1 MKAAVITSFEHP
13 PRYEDFADPV
23 PKGRDELLV
32 DVLAVG
38 LHHLTRARA
47 EGSHYTSTSV
57 LPLIPGVDGV
67 GRGADGKLRY
77 FVVDGTQTGSMAE
90 KVVIEVDHSIVLPRD
105 IDAMTVA
112 AAMNPAMGAWL
123 ALRCRVP
130 FKKGQKVLILGAT
143 GNAGSMAVQI
153 ARHLGARQ
161 IIATGRDEKKLA
173 KLPGLGATEVVA
185 LGDARLGSLA
195 REVDVVLDFIWG
207 ESTPQAMDMVV
218 RARADRERPLAW
230 VEIGSVAGQ
239 TAAIPA
245 ALLRAS
251 RLQLIGSGLGSVPGR
266 DIVKELPALV
276 KEIARGTFHLD
287 VKAMPLSDVER
298 AWTEATHTNERIVLT
313 P

>member
-1 MKAAVITSFEHP
+1 M
-13 PRYEDFADPV
+13 
-23 PKGRDELLV
+23 
-32 DVLAVG
+32 
-38 LHHLTRARA
+38 
-47 EGSHYTSTSV
+47 
-57 LPLIPGVDGV
+57 
-67 GRGADGKLRY
+67 
-77 FVVDGTQTGSMAE
+77 
-90 KVVIEVDHSIVLPRD
+90 
-105 IDAMTVA
+105 
-112 AAMNPAMGAWL
+112 
-123 ALRCRVP
+123 
-130 FKKGQKVLILGAT
+130 
-143 GNAGSMAVQI
+143 
-153 ARHLGARQ
+153 
-161 IIATGRDEKKLA
+161 
-173 KLPGLGATEVVA
+173 
-185 LGDARLGSLA
+185 
-195 REVDVVLDFIWG
+195 LDFIWG

-287 VKAMPLSDVER
+287 VKAMPLSNVER